1 MIVSS
6 RRQILAGLAASV
18 ASAAFGQS
26 FRPGRPPGIMPGFSG
41 LASVARVSYLDDGG
55 SGPGL
60 WYGANSNPA
69 WVYDAPTNRVLGV
82 IQRYNYN
89 SGTPLKE
96 NTFFSYDLSAG
107 VATVGNVIMTDD
119 SNVVGTADQHGVGV
133 LCKDQYGFWHSYGGA
148 HSLPMKHSISID
160 GGATW
165 TAQGAVGTGMTYP
178 HPVQIGNTQYLFM
191 RESPGNQTYPL
202 VLYKS
207 ASINSSTG
215 AISWNSKVTII
226 DLQNDTRVYAGTLVQ
241 QGNLIYIPWTRANA
255 ADTIRLDL
263 YLGVYD
269 TTTDTLR
276 NLDGSVTVNGAGFPL
291 TRTVADASFRVVD
304 QTTAGIEESNS
315 PSIFV
320 DAEGIHCLYQGG
332 ASGLIFYYE
341 RYSTSGA
348 LLEGP
353 TNLGAAPYRYSTP
366 AIGPLPGGG
375 VEVLFPS
382 LVGAVNDMETQA
394 AFVRGGNIYRTTR
407 PTGGSWSAATLVMA
421 TTPVHPLDGVARVEG
436 APSNFRFA
444 FCERAIDDADFSTC
458 GNMRTFGWGNI
469 GILTTPFVEDPDAA
483 AYIGS
488 ASYSSVDRQIVTSY
502 FHGIKRVGWW
512 QKGDFTYL
520 LGEPIEAVARKNIF
534 ESVNPGTSLTDTA
547 VGVTYTPYLGFD
559 GSASAKLTAAFN
571 PSTSVTKRMSTTSI
585 QLCIVPTENVTAP
598 SSDLGTTA
606 TTAALTLSAQS
617 TSNNVSTLLADGT
630 SLSKAVGSATFLLM
644 SQRTSNSKNI
654 YLRSK
659 ANVTTSTV
667 TPTGFPNGNLT
678 LLGNSTGFSQR
689 RLGYAHGGSQLDPGP
704 IIQVVKRYMYERLGV
719 VT

>member
-1 MIVSS
+1 M
-6 RRQILAGLAASV
+6 RGLQLGGLGLTLGTAS
-18 ASAAFGQS
+18 SAA
-26 FRPGRPPGIMPGFSG
+26 
-41 LASVARVSYLDDGG
+41 VARVSYLDDGG
-55 SGPGL
+55 ASAGL

-89 SGTPLKE
+89 GGTVLKE
-96 NTFFSYDLSAG
+96 NTFFSYDLSTN
-107 VATVGNVIMTDD
+107 VAALGNVIMTDD
-119 SNVVGTADQHGVGV
+119 SVTVGTADQHGVGV

-148 HSLPMKHSISID
+148 HSLPMKTSVSID

-165 TAQGAVGTGMTYP
+165 TAKGTLGTAMTYP
-178 HPVQIGNTQYLFM
+178 HPVQIGNTQYVFM
-191 RESPGNQTYPL
+191 RESPGGATYPL

-207 ASINSSTG
+207 SAISASTG
-215 AISWNSKVTII
+215 AISWNAKITII
-226 DLQNDTRVYAGTLVQ
+226 DMENDTRVYAGTLVAV
-241 QGNLIYIPWTRANA
+241 GSLIYIPWTRANA
-255 ADTIRLDL
+255 ADSIRLDL

-269 TTTDTLR
+269 TTTDTFR
-276 NLDGSVTVNGAGFPL
+276 NLAGTASVSGAGFPL
-291 TRTVADASFRVVD
+291 LRTVADASFRLVD

-315 PSIFV
+315 PSIFI

-332 ASGLIFYYE
+332 ASGLIFYYA
-341 RYSTSGA
+341 RYSLAGA

-366 AIGPLPGGG
+366 AIGPLPGGAGG

-407 PTGGSWSAATLVMA
+407 PAGGSWSAATLIMA
-421 TTPVHPLDGVARVEG
+421 TTPVHPLDGVTRVEG
-436 APSNFRFA
+436 APANFRFA
-444 FCERAIDDADFSTC
+444 FCERAIDDADFSTG
-458 GNMRTFGWGNI
+458 GNLRSFGWGS
-469 GILTTPFVEDPDAA
+469 GGMVTTPFVEDVDAA
-483 AYIGS
+483 AYIGG
-488 ASYSSVDRQIVTSY
+488 AAYSDADRQIVTTY
-502 FHGIKRVGWW
+502 FRGIKQVGWW
-512 QKGDFTYL
+512 LKGDFAYL
-520 LGEPIEAVARKNIF
+520 MGEPVEAVARKNVF
-534 ESVNPGTSLTDTA
+534 EAVNSGTSLTDTA
-547 VGVTYTPYLGFD
+547 AGVTHTPYLGLD
-559 GSASAKLTAAFN
+559 GTASAKLTALFN
-571 PSTSVTKRMSTTSI
+571 PSTSVTKRMTTTSI

-644 SQRTSNSKNI
+644 SQRAGTTKSI
-654 YLRSK
+654 YVRSK
-659 ANVTTSTV
+659 TSPTNSTV
-667 TPTGFPNGNLT
+667 TATGFPNGNLT

-689 RLGYAHGGSQLDPGP
+689 RLGYAHGGVQLDAGP

>member
-1 MIVSS
+1 MRLGLGLGVTNIRGQGVVIS
-6 RRQILAGLAASV
+6 RV
-18 ASAAFGQS
+18 
-26 FRPGRPPGIMPGFSG
+26 P
-41 LASVARVSYLDDGG
+41 YLDDGG

-96 NTFFSYDLSAG
+96 NTFFSYDLTAG
-107 VATVGNVIMTDD
+107 VATVGQVIMTDD

-165 TAQGAVGTGMTYP
+165 SAQGAVGTGMTYP
-178 HPVQIGNTQYLFM
+178 HPVQIGSTQYLFM
-191 RESPGNQTYPL
+191 RESPGGQTYPL

-207 ASINSSTG
+207 ASINASTG
-215 AISWNSKVTII
+215 AVSWSSKVTVI
-226 DLQNDTRVYAGTLVQ
+226 DMENDSRTYAGTLVT

-255 ADTIRLDL
+255 ADSIRLDL
-263 YLGVYD
+263 YMGVYD
-269 TTTDTLR
+269 TTTDTFR
-276 NLDGSVTVNGAGFPL
+276 NLAGTVSVSGAGFPL
-291 TRTVADASFRVVD
+291 LRSVADVSFRLVD
-304 QTTAGIEESNS
+304 QTTAGIEESNT
-315 PSIFV
+315 PSIFI

-332 ASGLIFYYE
+332 VGGLIFYYA
-341 RYSTSGA
+341 RYSLAGA

-353 TNLGAAPYRYSTP
+353 TNIGAAPYRYSTP

-375 VEVLFPS
+375 VEVLYPS

-407 PTGGSWSAATLVMA
+407 PAGGSWSAAELIMA

-458 GNMRTFGWGNI
+458 GNMRTFGWGAG
-469 GILTTPFVEDPDAA
+469 GIVTTPFVEDTDAA

-488 ASYSSVDRQIVTSY
+488 ASYSAADRQIVTTY
-502 FHGIKRVGWW
+502 FRGIKRVGWW
-512 QKGDFTYL
+512 LKGDFAYL
-520 LGEPIEAVARKNIF
+520 LGEPVEAVARKNVF
-534 ESVNPGTSLTDTA
+534 EGVNAGTTLTDTA
-547 VGVTYTPYLGFD
+547 AGPTHTPYSGID
-559 GSASAKLTAAFN
+559 GTASAKLTAAFN

-585 QLCIVPTENVTAP
+585 QLCVVPTENVTAA

-617 TSNNVSTLLADGT
+617 TSNNASTLLADGT
-630 SLSKAVGSATFLLM
+630 SLSKSVGSAAFLLM
-644 SQRTSNSKNI
+644 SQRASNTKTI

-659 ANVTTSTV
+659 GSPTSSTV
-667 TPTGFPNGNLT
+667 TPTAFPNGNLT

-689 RLGYAHGGSQLDPGP
+689 RLGYAHGGSQLDAGP